1 MKDFYLTLLSD
12 SSLHMYPDNKQNSF
26 TVKLDHPIQIEKE
39 LWEVALVEMITPS
52 QILNISEENNYFFLR
67 FYDRSLAAKIDDV
80 NCTYDGSCS
89 EIDLKIP
96 KGNYHSPY
104 HLVEEIQN
112 IIDRRYGTHLK
123 QSNASITISYAKNS
137 RRVKVHSQD
146 PNQVKI
152 FFPTQ
157 LAEKLGVNPNFHD
170 KAIGNERHAFK
181 YGVDLNTSYHQL
193 HVYSDIESYTYIGD
207 VTAPVLRVVP
217 FQQTKSETHSHQEFL
232 NLHYVPVAKS
242 YIDQVHISIKGD
254 TGYDVPFITG
264 KSLIKLHFGLKEN

>member
-1 MKDFYLTLLSD
+1 
-12 SSLHMYPDNKQNSF
+12 
-26 TVKLDHPIQIEKE
+26 
-39 LWEVALVEMITPS
+39 MITPS

-80 NCTYDGSCS
+80 NCTYDGSCA
-89 EIDLKIP
+89 EVDLKIP

-104 HLVEEIQN
+104 HLVEELQN

-123 QSNASITISYAKNS
+123 QSNASIISYAKNS

-152 FFPTQ
+152 FFPTP
-157 LAEKLGVNPNFHD
+157 LAEKLGANPNFHD
-170 KAIGNERHAFK
+170 KPIGNERHAFK
-181 YGVDLNTSYHQL
+181 YGMDLNTSYHQL
-193 HVYSDIESYTYIGD
+193 YVYSDIASYTYIGD

-217 FQQTKSETHSHQEFL
+217 FQQTKSETRSHQEFL
-232 NLHYVPVAKS
+232 DLHYVPVAKS

-264 KSLIKLHFGLKEN
+264 KSLIKLHFRLKEN